1 VTVAGKKRGIFADAG
16 LTDKVADFSYESDSL
31 AELIVEAWTDQNF
44 TNDLTTGTQ
53 AAREANAKA
62 AFAARGIFLQKPI
75 VITEDEYDAG
85 YHVPDPTKGI
95 VFVLPRQTRTDAP
108 PAHQSLL
115 ETAKFLMAF
124 VPNGI

>member
-1 VTVAGKKRGIFADAG
+1 MAKKPRGIFADAG

-31 AELIVEAWTDQNF
+31 ADLIVEAWGDQNF
-44 TNDLTTGTQ
+44 TNDLTKGAQ
-53 AAREANAKA
+53 AVREANAKA
-62 AFAARGIFLQKPI
+62 AFAARGIFLQNPI

-85 YHVPDPTKGI
+85 YHVPNPTTGI
-95 VFVLPRQTRTDAP
+95 VFVLPRVGRTDAAP
-108 PAHQSLL
+108 PHQSLL